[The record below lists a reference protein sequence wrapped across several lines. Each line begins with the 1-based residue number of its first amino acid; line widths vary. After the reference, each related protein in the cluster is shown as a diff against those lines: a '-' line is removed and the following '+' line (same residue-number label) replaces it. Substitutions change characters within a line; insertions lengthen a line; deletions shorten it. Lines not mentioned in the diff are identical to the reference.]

1 MDLSSSLLQ
10 WRSAAFTIS
19 QFSGGRAMPLKPVLV
34 GSGASV
40 LLMATVLTGL
50 YLGFETRDRFERI
63 EESWSDYQRQADRR
77 GALLSR
83 LRGYLG
89 YGGIIHNFKNYV
101 LRQDPRYLTKLRKQ
115 FKDFKAAVSEFQAT
129 SPTQREREALAIIE
143 KTISVYASKLPI
155 AIQAASESWPPT
167 KTDKFVKVDD
177 SAALEAM
184 VVLAADWREWR
195 QRSSQAIVRSVEEG
209 RDLIDIG
216 FRFLLGLAIVALVLF
231 ALFFLLLRELR
242 GTVSKLTTELRE
254 RLAAEHSANKF
265 LRAVEQS
272 PATIIIT
279 GTDGKIE
286 YVNRKFCE
294 VTGYQDDE
302 VLGRTPRFLQSG
314 EASESAY
321 LDLRRRITRGEEW
334 RGVFRNRKKSGQ
346 TYLAATAILP
356 LRDHEGSISHYIGI
370 GEDITEKA
378 LAREQIQKA
387 QKMEAVGMLA
397 SGVAHDFNNVLTTI
411 LGNVHLA
418 QLGASNNA
426 SVQDEL
432 EQIDIAA
439 KRARNMVREIL
450 TFARRQPGLAFNLRV
465 DTVVREVCQLM
476 RASLPKNI
484 VLSSSTEDETIS
496 VYADPTRLHQVLM
509 NLCANSAE
517 ALGADAGE
525 IRIEVDR
532 KPAPGA
538 VLNGNGVQHN
548 GSIRIKVSD
557 TGPGI
562 PENCRDKVFEP
573 FFTTKPPGKG
583 TGLGLAV
590 VSNLV
595 GEMKGQLSCA
605 SSDTGT
611 SFEILLLET
620 PPSEEPDL
628 PRREQAELSG
638 APTILLIDDEPE
650 VVRACGKILETLGF
664 NVESYTDPILA
675 IEAFERAPE
684 DYALVMTDLVMP
696 ELNGEEV
703 CHAVRTQRA
712 DCPILLFSAFRPGTL
727 DLDQLSPL
735 KVIEK
740 PIDPRILQAALNQ
753 LLTAPVEQETMG
765 VNNL

>member
-1 MDLSSSLLQ
+1 
-10 WRSAAFTIS
+10 
-19 QFSGGRAMPLKPVLV
+19 MPLKPILV
-34 GSGASV
+34 GTGASV

-63 EESWSDYQRQADRR
+63 EASWRDYQRQADRR

-83 LRGYLG
+83 LRGHLG

-101 LRQDPRYLTKLRKQ
+101 LRQDPQYLTRLQRQ
-115 FKDFKAAVSEFQAT
+115 FRDFKAAVGEFQT
-129 SPTQREREALAIIE
+129 SSPTQRERKALAMIE
-143 KTISVYASKLPI
+143 RTISDYESKVPI
-155 AIQAASESWPPT
+155 AVQAASESWLPG

-177 SAALEAM
+177 SAALDAM

-195 QRSSQAIVRSVEEG
+195 HRSSEAIFRSVEEG
-209 RDLIDIG
+209 RELIDIG
-216 FRFLLGLAIVALVLF
+216 FRFLIGLAIVALVLF
-231 ALFFLLLRELR
+231 GLFFLLLRELR
-242 GTVSKLTTELRE
+242 GTVSKLMIELRE
-254 RLAAEHSANKF
+254 RRAAEHSANKF

-286 YVNRKFCE
+286 YVNQKFCE
-294 VTGYQDDE
+294 ITGYQADE
-302 VLGRTPRFLQSG
+302 VMGRTPRFLQSG
-314 EASESAY
+314 EATESAY

-334 RGVFRNRKKSGQ
+334 RGVFHNRKKSGQ
-346 TYLAATAILP
+346 TYVAETAILP
-356 LRDHEGSISHYIGI
+356 LRDREGSISHFIGI
-370 GEDITEKA
+370 GEDVTEKA
-378 LAREQIQKA
+378 LAREQIQRA

-418 QLGASNNA
+418 QLGAENNEP
-426 SVQDEL
+426 VIDEL

-465 DTVVREVCQLM
+465 GTVIKEVCQLM

-484 VLSSSTEDETIS
+484 VLSCASKDKTLS
-496 VYADPTRLHQVLM
+496 VRADPTRLHQVLM

-517 ALGADAGE
+517 ALGTEAGE
-525 IRIEVDR
+525 ITIAVDR
-532 KPAPGA
+532 KAAPDASQRGETRLDDNNA
-538 VLNGNGVQHN
+538 KRY
-548 GSIRIKVSD
+548 GSVRIRVSD

-562 PENCRDKVFEP
+562 PQECRDKIFEP

-595 GEMKGQLSCA
+595 GEMKGQMSLA
-605 SSDTGT
+605 SSENGT
-611 SFEILLLET
+611 CFEILLPET
-620 PPSEEPDL
+620 PPTLESDAS
-628 PRREQAELSG
+628 RRDPVDSAD
-638 APTILLIDDEPE
+638 APTILLIDDEPD
-650 VVRACGKILETLGF
+650 VVRACGKILGTLGF
-664 NVESYTDPILA
+664 QVESYTNPILA
-675 IEAFERAPE
+675 VEAFESAPE
-684 DYALVMTDLVMP
+684 NFALVMTDLVMP
-696 ELNGEEV
+696 EINGEEV
-703 CHAVRTQRA
+703 CRAVRTQRA

-727 DLDQLSPL
+727 DMELLAPI

-740 PIDPRILQAALNQ
+740 PVDPSILKAVLNQ
-753 LLTAPVEQETMG
+753 LLETSTAEEQASRTEQRSPL
-765 VNNL
+765 NIS

>member
-1 MDLSSSLLQ
+1 
-10 WRSAAFTIS
+10 
-19 QFSGGRAMPLKPVLV
+19 MPLKPVLV
-34 GSGASV
+34 GLGASV

-101 LRQDPRYLTKLRKQ
+101 LRQDPYYLTKVRKQ
-115 FKDFKAAVSEFQAT
+115 FKDFKAAVREFQAT
-129 SPTQREREALAIIE
+129 SPTEREREALAVIE
-143 KTISVYASKLPI
+143 KTISNYESKLPI
-155 AIQAASESWPPT
+155 AIEAASESWPPT
-167 KTDKFVKVDD
+167 KTDKLVKVDD

-184 VVLAADWREWR
+184 VVLAADWRQWR
-195 QRSSQAIVRSVEEG
+195 QHSSQAIYRSVEEG
-209 RDLIDIG
+209 RELIDIG
-216 FRFLLGLAIVALVLF
+216 FRFLIGLAIVALALF

-242 GTVSKLTTELRE
+242 GTVSKLRSELRE

-286 YVNRKFCE
+286 YVNRKFCD
-294 VTGYQDDE
+294 VTGYQVEE
-302 VLGRTPRFLQSG
+302 VLGRTPQFLQSG
-314 EASESAY
+314 ETSETAY
-321 LDLRRRITRGEEW
+321 LDLRRRIARGEEW
-334 RGVFRNRKKSGQ
+334 RGIFRNRKKSGK
-346 TYLAATAILP
+346 TYMAATAILP
-356 LRDHEGSISHYIGI
+356 LRDHEGNISHFIGI

-426 SVQDEL
+426 SVADEL

-465 DTVVREVCQLM
+465 DMVVKEVCQLM

-484 VLSSSTEDETIS
+484 TLSSSTTDASLS
-496 VYADPTRLHQVLM
+496 VHADPTRLHQVLM

-517 ALGADAGE
+517 AIGADAGE

-532 KPAPGA
+532 KPMEGGSGGA
-538 VLNGNGVQHN
+538 DAEPRSGTVR
-548 GSIRIKVSD
+548 IRVSD

-562 PENCRDKVFEP
+562 PESCRDKIFEP

-605 SSDTGT
+605 SSSKGT
-611 SFEILLLET
+611 SFEILLAET
-620 PPSEEPDL
+620 VPTEEPSL
-628 PRREQAELSG
+628 PKREQAALSG

-650 VVRACGKILETLGF
+650 VVRACGKILEALGF
-664 NVESYTDPILA
+664 NVESYTDSVLA
-675 IEAFERAPE
+675 VEAFERAPE

-703 CHAVRTQRA
+703 CRAVRTQRA

-727 DLDQLSPL
+727 DLDQLAPI

-740 PIDPRILQAALNQ
+740 PIDPRILHAALHE
-753 LLTAPVEQETMG
+753 LMSPSAEPEPVAP
-765 VNNL
+765 